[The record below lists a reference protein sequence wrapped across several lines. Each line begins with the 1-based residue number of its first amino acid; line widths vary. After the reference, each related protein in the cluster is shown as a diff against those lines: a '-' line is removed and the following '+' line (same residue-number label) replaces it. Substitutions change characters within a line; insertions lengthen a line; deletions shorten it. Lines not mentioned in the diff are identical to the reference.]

1 MSSLTLTQTPRISVG
16 RFCLLVIIVMACKL
30 SSLPGHKMNMFEGT
44 NTRDGAAKIKAKL
57 GIDAVKVSHIE
68 IREDKLE
75 IVVQDPRKP
84 KNFDK
89 YTYATGVVTGP
100 EPVQTMVIGNQEL
113 SADKMPLFNLDE
125 INLGAVADVCRK
137 VKERAHIEDGKPD
150 LISIDWE
157 AASATRSKE
166 ENDKRWDDEN
176 EEFLRQVRQGKV
188 VDPMA
193 RERKRASDLAVTW
206 RVDIRGS
213 RMTKDFF
220 VDLKG
225 NVWDYH

>member
-1 MSSLTLTQTPRISVG
+1 MKTRMSHYWLIGSLIV
-16 RFCLLVIIVMACKL
+16 VMACKL
-30 SSLPGHKMNMFEGT
+30 SSLPGQKMNMFEGT
-44 NTRDGAAKIKAKL
+44 NARDGAAKIKAKL
-57 GIDAVKVSHIE
+57 AVDAVKVSHIE
-68 IREDKLE
+68 IREDQLE
-75 IVVQDPRKP
+75 VVVQDPRKP

-89 YTYATGVVTGP
+89 YTYAAGIVTGP

-125 INLGAVADVCRK
+125 TNLGAVAEVCRK
-137 VKERAHIEDGKPD
+137 VTERAHVDGGKPD

-176 EEFLRQVRQGKV
+176 EEFLRQVRQGKA
-188 VDPMA
+188 DPMA

-206 RVDIRGS
+206 RVYIRGA
-213 RMTKDFF
+213 RMTKDFW